1 MNKKESSS
9 GSLLDLVLHNIEEFF
24 ILVNKD
30 LRILLLNIHPPVN
43 SSFPIQPELR
53 TGIVLTDIPRLEPR
67 KEDIIDCCKKAL
79 DGIETEI
86 ESEYQMGDGTYRY
99 FRSVFKPATN
109 HSGKVEAVM
118 ITIKD
123 VTENKF
129 AAIKQLKEELNRQK
143 IISQAIIDTQE
154 YERTEIGKELHDNV
168 NQLLA
173 ATKLNLETAKSNTS
187 EIKILLEKSISNI
200 NAAIEE
206 IRKIAGELTSYSI
219 NDIGLVTSIMEVAEN
234 INMSKTI
241 RVNVYA
247 DKFNEEQLGDNQ
259 KLMFFR
265 IVQEAL
271 NNIIKHS
278 FATSV
283 DISITEESGKILLS
297 IKDNGKGFDVSHTK
311 KGIGVHNIQNRVSM
325 FNGSLLLNSA
335 PGQGCEL
342 RVEIPV
348 VGRAV

>member
-30 LRILLLNIHPPVN
+30 LKILLLNVPPPEN
-43 SSFPIQPELR
+43 ASFPIQPELK
-53 TGIVLTDIPRLEPR
+53 TGIVLTEIPRLEPR
-67 KEDIIDCCKKAL
+67 RDEIIQCCKKAL
-79 DGIETEI
+79 AGIETHI
-86 ESEYQMGDGTYRY
+86 ESDYQMDDGSYRY
-99 FRSVFKPATN
+99 YLSVFKPAAN
-109 HSGKVEAVM
+109 HSGKIEAVM
-118 ITIKD
+118 ITIRD

-129 AAIKQLKEELNRQK
+129 AAIQQLKEELNRQK

-168 NQLLA
+168 NQLLT
-173 ATKLNLETAKSNTS
+173 ATKLNLEMARSNADVTKML
-187 EIKILLEKSISNI
+187 IEKSLINI
-200 NAAIEE
+200 KAAIEE
-206 IRKIAGELTSYSI
+206 IRKISGELTSYSI
-219 NDIGLVTSIMEVAEN
+219 NDMGLVISIKEIADN
-234 INMSKTI
+234 INMTNSI

-247 DKFNEEQLGDNQ
+247 DDFNEAELGDNQ
-259 KLMFFR
+259 KVMFFR

-283 DISITEESGKILLS
+283 DINISEESGKILLS
-297 IKDNGKGFDVSHTK
+297 IKDNGKGFDVNHAR
-311 KGIGVHNIQNRVSM
+311 KGIGVYNIQNRVSM

-342 RVEIPV
+342 RVEIPL
-348 VGRAV
+348 RAV